1 MKLRIVLLSAA
12 FILSNALLAQGIKS
26 LTKGQKI
33 VQLQNNTMNM
43 KMEVMGQ
50 EMEQKMSMNT
60 TGELSIAELKEDG
73 VKIEMKQTKMKMHTS
88 VMGQEIDLDTD
99 NPDDEKSKQL
109 ASSLN
114 KIITVLTDKNSLITD
129 MQLDEQTKALMN
141 SNLVAGM
148 AVGQPLSF
156 LLMLPEKLALNS
168 AWKISYGTDSII
180 KAVYNYTVTSI
191 DNGLVNLAF
200 TGSMNMSTTTQ
211 TNGMSVVMK
220 MNGPINGT
228 ATVNTKTFFVVKR
241 TTTMDMKGNTEVAGQ
256 TIPFGMKATTEEK
269 YNY

>member
-99 NPDDEKSKQL
+99 NPDDENPNNWQ
-109 ASSLN
+109 
-114 KIITVLTDKNSLITD
+114 
-129 MQLDEQTKALMN
+129 
-141 SNLVAGM
+141 
-148 AVGQPLSF
+148 
-156 LLMLPEKLALNS
+156 
-168 AWKISYGTDSII
+168 
-180 KAVYNYTVTSI
+180 
-191 DNGLVNLAF
+191 
-200 TGSMNMSTTTQ
+200 
-211 TNGMSVVMK
+211 VV
-220 MNGPINGT
+220 
-228 ATVNTKTFFVVKR
+228 
-241 TTTMDMKGNTEVAGQ
+241 
-256 TIPFGMKATTEEK
+256 
-269 YNY
+269 